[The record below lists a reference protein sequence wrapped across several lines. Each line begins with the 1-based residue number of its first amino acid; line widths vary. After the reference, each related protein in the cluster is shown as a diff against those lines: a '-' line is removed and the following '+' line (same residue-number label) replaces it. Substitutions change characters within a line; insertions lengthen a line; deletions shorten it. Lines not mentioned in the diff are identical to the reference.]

1 MRQILCDSCKGIIDP
16 EVVIGDE
23 QITFVAVATGDKE
36 DARWKEYHRRCAR
49 TLTVAEVWKS
59 RGLVPL

>member
-1 MRQILCDSCKGIIDP
+1 MRQILCDSCGEVIDRDI
-16 EVVIGDE
+16 VTGDE

-49 TLTVAEVWKS
+49 LMTVAAVWAS

>member
-1 MRQILCDSCKGIIDP
+1 MRQILCDFCGEVIDRDI
-16 EVVIGDE
+16 VTGDE

-49 TLTVAEVWKS
+49 TLTVAAVWAS